1 MMGCER
7 GVKLAPVLMVLSL
20 AALAAGCDRADED
33 RAAQNASQAVRSANQ
48 ALIKAEAVAR
58 EGAREAGQL
67 ARKAGDAAK
76 EGAQESGRLLSDGG
90 LTAKVKTALLA
101 DDTVPGTRIDVD
113 SDGGVVTLSG
123 RLPTQAQVE
132 RALAITRGIEG
143 VERVENRLTVD
154 AAG

>member
-1 MMGCER
+1 
-7 GVKLAPVLMVLSL
+7 
-20 AALAAGCDRADED
+20 
-33 RAAQNASQAVRSANQ
+33 
-48 ALIKAEAVAR
+48 
-58 EGAREAGQL
+58 
-67 ARKAGDAAK
+67 
-76 EGAQESGRLLSDGG
+76 
-90 LTAKVKTALLA
+90 LLA